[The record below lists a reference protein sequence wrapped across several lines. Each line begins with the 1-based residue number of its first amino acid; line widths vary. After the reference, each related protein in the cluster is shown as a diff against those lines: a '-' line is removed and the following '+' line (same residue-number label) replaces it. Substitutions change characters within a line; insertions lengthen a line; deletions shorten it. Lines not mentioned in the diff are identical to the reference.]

1 MWTHKIRIGKCIC
14 VFSILLLV
22 FENSLCGETCI
33 RSEVSFSL
41 YILLYLLRVL
51 DSLWYVR
58 KWEFALRSLEY
69 NNCYSESINTN
80 VRDCIVR
87 CKYNR

>member
-1 MWTHKIRIGKCIC
+1 MLAHKIKIGKCIRMI
-14 VFSILLLV
+14 SILLMV
-22 FENSLCGETCI
+22 FENSLCGETCT

-69 NNCYSESINTN
+69 NNCYCYSEYVHIQM
-80 VRDCIVR
+80 
-87 CKYNR
+87 